1 LDIFYNFKH
10 QILKCIVMKKIL
22 LTAACSLA
30 AVYANAQITLFED
43 GFETYEDFTISN
55 IGSWSTVDGDGLG
68 TYAGGVDTTPGVKP
82 WVNAYEPMAAQ
93 VFNPSVAGV
102 QNGHDGENS
111 NFNPHGGQKYI
122 AFWAGVPA
130 SGVNKNNDWLIS
142 PKINLGDTGNQLSFW
157 VKSLASDYGLEKY
170 RVLIYVGEDAPANV
184 SAFTPISGSTALSA
198 PISWTQLNYNL
209 DAYKNQPVRFAIN
222 YVSSDVY
229 MMMFDDVK
237 VTATTVLGTNEG
249 AAKKGVRVYPNP
261 SKGVFTLQSA
271 KNVSKVQVF
280 SADGRLITESK
291 DATQVDLAGKAKGVY
306 MMLITHDDGSTTK
319 QQVIRN

>member
-1 LDIFYNFKH
+1 
-10 QILKCIVMKKIL
+10 
-22 LTAACSLA
+22 
-30 AVYANAQITLFED
+30 
-43 GFETYEDFTISN
+43 
-55 IGSWSTVDGDGLG
+55 
-68 TYAGGVDTTPGVKP
+68 
-82 WVNAYEPMAAQ
+82 
-93 VFNPSVAGV
+93 
-102 QNGHDGENS
+102 
-111 NFNPHGGQKYI
+111 NPHGGQKYI
-122 AFWAGVPA
+122 AFWSGVPA

-271 KNVSKVQVF
+271 KNVNKVQVF
-280 SADGRLITESK
+280 SADGRLVTESK
-291 DATQVDLAGKAKGVY
+291 DATQVDLTGKAKGVY
-306 MMLITHDDGSTTK
+306 MMVITHDDGSTTK